1 MVTEVMGG
9 GALVAG
15 RRNQTPTDLSN
26 KEGFLTHLGKKKGD
40 GYRRINSVTQSVIKG
55 LPHSHFHYFSFL
67 IISFL
72 VK

>member
-26 KEGFLTHLGKKKGD
+26 KEGFLTHLGKKKGMAT
-40 GYRRINSVTQSVIKG
+40 GELTQQRSQ
-55 LPHSHFHYFSFL
+55 
-67 IISFL
+67 
-72 VK
+72 

>member
-26 KEGFLTHLGKKKGD
+26 KEGFLTHLGKKKGWLQED
-40 GYRRINSVTQSVIKG
+40 
-55 LPHSHFHYFSFL
+55 
-67 IISFL
+67 
-72 VK
+72 